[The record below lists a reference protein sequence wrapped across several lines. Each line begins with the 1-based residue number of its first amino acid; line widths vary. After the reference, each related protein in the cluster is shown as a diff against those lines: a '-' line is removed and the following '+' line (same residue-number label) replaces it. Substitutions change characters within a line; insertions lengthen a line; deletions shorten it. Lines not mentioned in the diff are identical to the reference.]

1 MTDGFVPAPV
11 GTMDAGSEGFSA
23 RFGTA
28 RKAVVQTAGVGADP
42 AMDQATCPVND
53 EVIGCSAAIQKIV
66 EQVSLFSPSSAP
78 VLVTGESGTG
88 KEVIARLIHNWSAQ
102 ASRRYV
108 RVNCAALSE
117 TLIESELFGHERGA
131 FTGASEERVGRF
143 EWAGKGTLLLDEI
156 SEIPPSL
163 QAKLLRVLEEEEFQ
177 RVGSNR
183 SLPMEARI
191 IATSNRDP
199 LDEVAAGRFR
209 EDLYYRLNV
218 LQIHI
223 PPLRERRED
232 IPLLVEYFVRQFGQ
246 EGYAGVS
253 AVHPAAMQQLC
264 NYTWP
269 GNVRQLRNIVRRLCI
284 LSRAAVIRA
293 DDLPELVARPQPE
306 STSVD
311 FYQMTLRDVE
321 RRLIKASL
329 RRFSG
334 NRTAAA
340 QHLGVT
346 PRTLFNRLRQDP
358 ELLRAD

>member
-1 MTDGFVPAPV
+1 
-11 GTMDAGSEGFSA
+11 
-23 RFGTA
+23 
-28 RKAVVQTAGVGADP
+28 
-42 AMDQATCPVND
+42 
-53 EVIGCSAAIQKIV
+53 
-66 EQVSLFSPSSAP
+66 
-78 VLVTGESGTG
+78 
-88 KEVIARLIHNWSAQ
+88 
-102 ASRRYV
+102 
-108 RVNCAALSE
+108 VNCAALSE

-232 IPLLVEYFVRQFGQ
+232 IPLLVEHFIRQFGQ
-246 EGYAGVS
+246 EGYTGVS
-253 AVHPAAMQQLC
+253 AIHPAAMQQLC

-269 GNVRQLRNIVRRLCI
+269 GNVRQLRNMVRRLCI
-284 LSRAAVIRA
+284 LSKVEVIRP
-293 DDLPELVARPQPE
+293 DDLPELVARPQ
-306 STSVD
+306 SASASVD
-311 FYQMTLRDVE
+311 FYEMTLRDVE

-358 ELLRAD
+358 ELLRGD